1 MMAQSQSENVRLG
14 EDGESVVLLDQTR
27 LPGRVEYRAVRK
39 LEEMVEAIRSLRVRG
54 APAIGIFAGF
64 CLSALARQME
74 RAGLDAPEL
83 LRELERKGKTLVT
96 SRPTAVNLSWAVE
109 RMLGRASG
117 LAEGTSRELA
127 DALEAESRAIRRR
140 TRRCAAPS
148 RSTGSPC

>member
-39 LEEMVEAIRSLRVRG
+39 LEEMVEAIRALRVRG
-54 APAIGIFAGF
+54 API
-64 CLSALARQME
+64 SASLPGSACPPWPARWSGLGWTPRAFE
-74 RAGLDAPEL
+74 RAG
-83 LRELERKGKTLVT
+83 RKGKTLVT

-117 LAEGTSRELA
+117 LAE
-127 DALEAESRAIRRR
+127 ALPGAGRRPGGGEPGHPPEDEEMCRAIAEHGLS
-140 TRRCAAPS
+140 C
-148 RSTGSPC
+148 